1 MPATVT
7 RTVLKGYFDPGDEPT
22 SVEFQTLIDSLAST
36 NEANY
41 LTGSMQI
48 TGSFDVAG
56 AARFHNTSGIQA
68 AKTLQAVANVAPTD
82 ISATEL
88 SVNTYYKS
96 IAAATA
102 MTIPS
107 AAAGEIGDF
116 ISVYYSVAAG
126 NGNAHTYTTTTD
138 TAYALGSTA
147 VRIGGAVAS
156 VGDLSVA
163 ADNVLTIT
171 GHTNG
176 DGGLGTTVRFVNV
189 TGTTNGWAVEAITTN
204 QGDGSQAGTIAFS

>member
-1 MPATVT
+1 MADQTIAT
-7 RTVLKGYFDPGDEPT
+7 LKAYFNTGDKPT
-22 SVEFQTLIDSLAST
+22 ETQFGNLIDSFAL
-36 NEANY
+36 N
-41 LTGSMQI
+41 
-48 TGSFDVAG
+48 
-56 AARFHNTSGIQA
+56 AR
-68 AKTLQAVANVAPTD
+68 TLQAVANVAPTD
-82 ISATEL
+82 ISATAL

-107 AAAGEIGDF
+107 AAAGNIGDF
-116 ISVYYSVAAG
+116 ISIYYSVAIT
-126 NGNAHTYTTTTD
+126 NGAAHTYTTTTD
-138 TAYALGSTA
+138 TAFALGSTA
-147 VRIGGAVAS
+147 VRIGGASAS

-189 TGTTNGWAVEAITTN
+189 TGAAQGWAVEAITTN
-204 QGDGSQAGTIAFS
+204 QGTGAQGGTIAFS

>member
-1 MPATVT
+1 MAQQSRVD
-7 RTVLKGYFDPGDEPT
+7 LNALF
-22 SVEFQTLIDSLAST
+22 
-36 NEANY
+36 
-41 LTGSMQI
+41 
-48 TGSFDVAG
+48 VAG
-56 AARFHNTSGIQA
+56 AEPTAANFADVFTSNLNLEDDSTVTGA
-68 AKTLQAVANVAPTD
+68 VKFTHVNGLVASRTLQAVANVAPTD
-82 ISATEL
+82 ISATAL

-107 AAAGEIGDF
+107 AAAGAIGDF
-116 ISVYYSVAAG
+116 ISIYYSVAIG
-126 NGNAHTYTTTTD
+126 NGNAHSYTTTTD
-138 TAYALGSTA
+138 TAYTLGSTA

-189 TGTTNGWAVEAITTN
+189 TGAAQGWAVEAITTN
-204 QGDGSQAGTIAFS
+204 QGTGAQAGTIAFS

>member
-1 MPATVT
+1 MATAT
-7 RTVLKGYFDPGDEPT
+7 TTTLKTYFNTGDKPT
-22 SVEFQTLIDSLAST
+22 QQNFFDLLES
-36 NEANY
+36 Y
-41 LTGSMQI
+41 LNI
-48 TGSFDVAG
+48 TDGGTVAG
-56 AARFHNTSGIQA
+56 ASKFTHVNGLVASR
-68 AKTLQAVANVAPTD
+68 TLQSVANVAPTD
-82 ISATEL
+82 ISATAL
-88 SVNTYYKS
+88 TVNTYYKS

-107 AAAGEIGDF
+107 AAAGAIGDF
-116 ISVYYSVAAG
+116 ISIYYSVAIG

-138 TAYALGSTA
+138 TAYTLGSTA

-156 VGDLSVA
+156 VGDLSIA
-163 ADNVLTIT
+163 GDDVLTIT

-189 TGTTNGWAVEAITTN
+189 TGAAQGWAVEAITTN

>member
-1 MPATVT
+1 MSAVG
-7 RTVLKGYFDPGDEPT
+7 VSALKAYFNTGDKPT
-22 SVEFQTLIDSLAST
+22 EANFIDVFDSLL
-36 NEANY
+36 N
-41 LTGSMQI
+41 LTDGG
-48 TGSFDVAG
+48 TVAG
-56 AARFHNTSGIQA
+56 ATKFTHANGIIGSR
-68 AKTLQAVANVAPTD
+68 TFQAVANVAPTD
-82 ISATEL
+82 ISATAL

-107 AAAGEIGDF
+107 CAAGAIGDF

-126 NGNAHTYTTTTD
+126 NGNAHSYTTTTD
-138 TAYALGSTA
+138 ANYTLGSTA

-163 ADNVLTIT
+163 DDNVLTIT

-176 DGGLGTTVRFVNV
+176 DGGLGTTVRLVN
-189 TGTTNGWAVEAITTN
+189 TDAATNGWAMEAITTN

>member
-1 MPATVT
+1 MAAQTGT
-7 RTVLKGYFDPGDEPT
+7 TLKTYFNTGDQPT
-22 SVEFQTLIDSLAST
+22 EAQFVNLIDSSL
-36 NEANY
+36 N
-41 LTGSMQI
+41 LTDGG
-48 TGSFDVAG
+48 TVAG
-56 AARFHNTSGIQA
+56 ASKFTHVNGLVASR
-68 AKTLQAVANVAPTD
+68 TLQAVANVAPTD
-82 ISATEL
+82 ISATAL

-107 AAAGEIGDF
+107 AAAGAIGDF
-116 ISVYYSVAAG
+116 ISIYYSVAIG
-126 NGNAHTYTTTTD
+126 NGNAHSYTTTTD
-138 TAYALGSTA
+138 TAYTLGSTA

-156 VGDLSVA
+156 KGDLSVA

-189 TGTTNGWAVEAITTN
+189 TGAAQGWAVEAITTN
-204 QGDGSQAGTIAFS
+204 QGNGSQAGTIAFS